1 MRGEGADIVRGEG
14 LSVRF
19 GAVTALDRV
28 DFAAHA
34 GEVVA
39 LVGDNGAGK
48 STLVKLL
55 SGVHRASDGVLRVR
69 GTTTTLASP
78 REAVRLGIAT
88 IYQDLA
94 LADNLSVTENVFLGC
109 EATARVLG
117 VPILRRAR
125 MRSRVRSLLDGLDA
139 HIADPDAK
147 VSVLSGGQRQA
158 VAISRALNLAADLV
172 IMDEP
177 TAALAVGET
186 RKVLA
191 LVRQL
196 RDQGKGVVL
205 VSHNIAEVFEV
216 ADRIVVLRRGRKVAD
231 TVPQAT
237 THEEIIA
244 FITGAHPS
252 LRNIEQSGAA
262 APTDIPP
269 ALERRLA

>member
-1 MRGEGADIVRGEG
+1 MSVQAAELARGEH

-19 GAVTALDRV
+19 GAVTALDDI
-28 DFAAHA
+28 DFVARA

-48 STLVKLL
+48 STLVKVL
-55 SGVHRASDGVLRVR
+55 SGAYQPTEGVLRVR
-69 GTTTTLASP
+69 GQPVELASP
-78 REAVRLGIAT
+78 RDAVRLGIAT

-109 EATARVLG
+109 EATRRVLG
-117 VPILRRAR
+117 VPILQRAR
-125 MRSRVRSLLDGLDA
+125 MRARVRNLLAGLEA
-139 HIADPDAK
+139 HIPDPDAK
-147 VSVLSGGQRQA
+147 LSVLSGGQRQA
-158 VAISRALNLAADLV
+158 VAISRALNLAAELV

-196 RDQGKGVVL
+196 RDQGKGVIL

-231 TVPQAT
+231 TTPRET

-252 LRNIEQSGAA
+252 LRGIEQSGTAG
-262 APTDIPP
+262 PIPVLP
-269 ALERRLA
+269 GAQRRIA

>member
-1 MRGEGADIVRGEG
+1 MSVQAGEIVRGEH

-19 GAVTALDRV
+19 GAVTALDGV
-28 DFAAHA
+28 DFAVHS

-48 STLVKLL
+48 STLAKVI
-55 SGVHRASDGVLRVR
+55 SGAHRPTGGVLRVR
-69 GTTTTLASP
+69 GRAVELASP
-78 REAVRLGIAT
+78 RDAVRLGIAT

-109 EATARVLG
+109 EASVRVLG
-117 VPILRRAR
+117 VPILQRAR
-125 MRSRVRSLLDGLDA
+125 MRARVRRLLDGLDA
-139 HIADPDAK
+139 HIADPAAK

-158 VAISRALNLAADLV
+158 VAISRALNLAAELV

-205 VSHNIAEVFEV
+205 ISHNIAEVFEV
-216 ADRIVVLRRGRKVAD
+216 ADRVVVLRRGRKVAD
-231 TVPQAT
+231 LAPHAT
-237 THEEIIA
+237 THEEIVA
-244 FITGAHPS
+244 LITGAHPS
-252 LRNIEQSGAA
+252 LRTIEQSDAA
-262 APTDIPP
+262 APPNILSAT
-269 ALERRLA
+269 ERRIA

>member
-1 MRGEGADIVRGEG
+1 MPQPEIVRGEG
-14 LSVRF
+14 LTVRF

-28 DFAAHA
+28 DFAARA
-34 GEVVA
+34 GEVTA

-48 STLVKLL
+48 STLVKVLAGAL
-55 SGVHRASDGVLRVR
+55 RPSEGVLAIDGRPAA
-69 GTTTTLASP
+69 LASP
-78 REAVRLGIAT
+78 REAVRRGIAT

-109 EATARVLG
+109 EDVVRILG

-125 MRSRVRSLLDGLDA
+125 MQARVQALLAGLEA
-139 HIADPDAK
+139 HVPDPAAPL
-147 VSVLSGGQRQA
+147 SGLSGGQRQA
-158 VAISRALNLAADLV
+158 VAISRALNLAARLV

-196 RDQGKGVVL
+196 RDQAKAVVL
-205 VSHNIAEVFEV
+205 ISHNIGEVFSV
-216 ADRIVVLRRGRKVAD
+216 ADRIAVLRRGRKVAD
-231 TVPQAT
+231 TAPGET
-237 THEEIIA
+237 TPEEIIA

-252 LRNIEQSGAA
+252 LRR
-262 APTDIPP
+262 
-269 ALERRLA
+269 LERTAA